1 MKIEEA
7 YNEWAGSYDISPNS
21 TRDLEAQAIRATIP
35 PGPYAEVIELGCGTG
50 KNTEWLATQAG
61 HLTAVDL
68 SNEMME
74 RARLKLPHSHINFQP
89 ADITQPWFFASRP
102 VDLLVC
108 SLVLEHIEHL
118 EAVFAQARQALR
130 VGGLFYVGELHPSK
144 QYQGS
149 KARFERTGGSVCELE
164 SHVHHVSDYIEAAH
178 QHGLRCVRLHEWFDT
193 PDRTGT
199 PRIISFLFQR
209 AE

>member
-1 MKIEEA
+1 MKIEDA
-7 YNEWAGSYDISPNS
+7 YNEWASSYDTSANK
-21 TRDLEAQAIRATIP
+21 TRDLEAQAIRAIIP

-68 SNEMME
+68 SREMMD
-74 RARLKLPHSHINFQP
+74 RARQKLPHPHVNFQP

-102 VDLLVC
+102 ADLLVC
-108 SLVLEHIEHL
+108 SLILEHIEHL

-130 VGGLFYVGELHPSK
+130 VGGLFYVGELHPFK
-144 QYQGS
+144 QYHGT
-149 KARFERTGGSVCELE
+149 KARFERTGGSLCELE
-164 SHVHHVSDYIEAAH
+164 CHIHHVSDYTEAAR
-178 QHGLRCVRLHEWFDT
+178 QHSLRCLRLQEWFDT
-193 PDRTGT
+193 DDRTGT

-209 AE
+209 EE